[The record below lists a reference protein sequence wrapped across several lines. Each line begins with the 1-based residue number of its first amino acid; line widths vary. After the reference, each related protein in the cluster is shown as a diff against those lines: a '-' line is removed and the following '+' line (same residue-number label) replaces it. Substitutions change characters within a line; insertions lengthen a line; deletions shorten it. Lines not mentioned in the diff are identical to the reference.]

1 MTNRHT
7 LKFSILAA
15 AILAL
20 ALPAAAAAQWGRYPR
35 TATRITAVMDATT
48 IADSATPY
56 TAWIV

>member
-20 ALPAAAAAQWGRYPR
+20 SLPAAAAAQWGRLSPGSLSR
-35 TATRITAVMDATT
+35 QSR
-48 IADSATPY
+48 
-56 TAWIV
+56 